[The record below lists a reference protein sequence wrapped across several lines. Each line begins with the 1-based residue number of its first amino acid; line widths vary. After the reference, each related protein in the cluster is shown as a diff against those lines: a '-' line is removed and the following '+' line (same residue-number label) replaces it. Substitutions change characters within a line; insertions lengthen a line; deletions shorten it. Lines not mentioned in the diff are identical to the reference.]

1 MDPLLS
7 GLNIQ
12 QQNHPSGSL
21 ASQLHSMQSVPVN
34 RQMNSASFQQLQQ
47 QTQLQTRPPQP
58 HQQPQQGIRPS
69 FTSPA
74 QVPVPPGWN
83 QLPSG
88 ALQPP
93 PTQGA
98 LGTLTVNQGWK
109 KAPLPGQ
116 MQQQL
121 QARPSLAT
129 VQTPTHPPPPYPF
142 GSQQASQAHSNFPQM
157 SNPGQFTAPQM
168 KSLQGGPSRVPTPLQ
183 QPHLTNK
190 SPASSPS
197 SFQQGSPASSPT
209 VNQTQQQMGPRPPQS
224 STLPQGFQ
232 QPVSSPSRNPMVQQG
247 NVPPN
252 FMVMQQQNQGPQ
264 GLHPGLGGKK
274 TETFFYFKKKRNIKC
289 LELMLL
295 LVLKRPFKR
304 QNKGID

>member
-12 QQNHPSGSL
+12 QQAHPAGSL
-21 ASQLHSMQSVPVN
+21 PPQLHPMQAVPVN
-34 RQMNSASFQQLQQ
+34 RPLNSSSFPQLQP
-47 QTQLQTRPPQP
+47 RPPQP
-58 HQQPQQGIRPS
+58 HQQAPQGIRPS

-88 ALQPP
+88 ALQAPP
-93 PTQGA
+93 SQAA
-98 LGTLTVNQGWK
+98 LGTLTVSQGWK
-109 KAPLPGQ
+109 KAPMPGQ

-129 VQTPTHPPPPYPF
+129 IQTPAHPPPPYPF

-168 KSLQGGPSRVPTPLQ
+168 KSLQVGPSRVPTPLQ

-209 VNQTQQQMGPRPPQS
+209 VNQPQQQMGPRPAQNS
-224 STLPQGFQ
+224 SLPQGFQ

-247 NVPPN
+247 NVPPS
-252 FMVMQQQNQGPQ
+252 FMVMQQQSQGPQ
-264 GLHPGLGGKK
+264 GLHPGLGGK
-274 TETFFYFKKKRNIKC
+274 EC
-289 LELMLL
+289 
-295 LVLKRPFKR
+295 
-304 QNKGID
+304 

>member
-7 GLNIQ
+7 GLHIQ
-12 QQNHPSGSL
+12 QQSHPSGSL
-21 ASQLHSMQSVPVN
+21 APPHHPLQPVSVN
-34 RQMNSASFQQLQQ
+34 RQMNPANFPQLQQ
-47 QTQLQTRPPQP
+47 QQHQQQQHQQQQHQQQQLQARPPQQ
-58 HQQPQQGIRPS
+58 HQQQQPQGIRPQ
-69 FTSPA
+69 FTAPT

-93 PTQGA
+93 PAQGS
-98 LGTLTVNQGWK
+98 LGTMTANQGWK
-109 KAPLPGQ
+109 KAPLPGP

-129 VQTPTHPPPPYPF
+129 VQTPSHPPPPYPF
-142 GSQQASQAHSNFPQM
+142 GSQQASQAHTNFPQM

-168 KSLQGGPSRVPTPLQ
+168 KSMQGGHSRVPTPLQ

-209 VNQTQQQMGPRPPQS
+209 VNQTQQQMGPRPPQNNP
-224 STLPQGFQ
+224 LPQGFQ
-232 QPVSSPSRNPMVQQG
+232 QPVSSPGRNPMVQQG

-252 FMVMQQQNQGPQ
+252 FMVMQQQPPNQGPQ
-264 GLHPGLGGKK
+264 SLHPGLGG
-274 TETFFYFKKKRNIKC
+274 E
-289 LELMLL
+289 EH
-295 LVLKRPFKR
+295 
-304 QNKGID
+304 